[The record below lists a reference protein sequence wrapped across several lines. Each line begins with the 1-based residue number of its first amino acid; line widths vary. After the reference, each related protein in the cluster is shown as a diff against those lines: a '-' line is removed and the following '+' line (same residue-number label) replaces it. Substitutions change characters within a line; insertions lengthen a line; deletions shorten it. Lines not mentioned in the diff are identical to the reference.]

1 MSPSAADIDKNPAP
15 SNGALRH
22 VGKDRANVNAPQ
34 PLKYSGTLDRYEYF
48 DVTKIIGREFPTLQ
62 LSSILHSEEAIRD
75 LAILVSQ
82 RGVVFFRNQDLT
94 IEDQKVLGQQLGR
107 LTGKPA
113 TSGLHRHALFN
124 SKRGLKVDEN
134 GKLDDE
140 VSIINSDQFR
150 HLYGERYSPR
160 SQLLASEGW
169 HADITFERVP
179 SDYAILKIVQVPE
192 DAGGDTLWASGY
204 EAYDRL
210 SPAYKKL
217 AESLTAT
224 HYQPNFNKIAK
235 EHGEELLVED
245 RGAPENSG
253 LDFKASHPVI
263 RTNPVTGWK
272 GLFAAG
278 GQVEHG
284 WIDGVTPRESDDLKK
299 YFLDLISQNHDLQ
312 VRFKWNKNDLA
323 IWDNRSVFH
332 TATNDYYGKRSGN
345 RVVSLGEVPFY
356 DPNSKS
362 RRESL
367 DSRITD

>member
-1 MSPSAADIDKNPAP
+1 MAPPAAEVDIAP
-15 SNGALRH
+15 LSSNGPDHGIIKKLTATSIP
-22 VGKDRANVNAPQ
+22 AYT
-34 PLKYSGTLDRYEYF
+34 PLQYSGSLDEYESF
-48 DVTKIIGREFPTLQ
+48 DVTKVIGREFPKLQ
-62 LSSILHSEEAIRD
+62 ISSILHSDEAIRD
-75 LAILVSQ
+75 LAVLVSQ
-82 RGVVFFRNQDLT
+82 RGVVFFRNQDLP
-94 IEDQKVLGQQLGR
+94 IEEQKVLGQKLGE

-140 VSIINSDQFR
+140 VSVINSDQFR
-150 HLYGERYSPR
+150 HLYGERYKPT

-179 SDYAILKIVQVPE
+179 SDYAILKIVQVPD

-210 SPAYKKL
+210 SPAYKAL

-224 HYQPNFNKIAK
+224 HYQPNFNKIAQ
-235 EHGEELLVED
+235 EHGEELLAED

-253 LDFKASHPVI
+253 LDFKASHPVV

-272 GLFAAG
+272 SLFAAG

-284 WIDGVTPRESDDLKK
+284 HIDGVTPRESEDLKK
-299 YFLDLISQNHDLQ
+299 YFLDLIAQNRKSKVKPRRRIL
-312 VRFKWNKNDLA
+312 KN
-323 IWDNRSVFH
+323 
-332 TATNDYYGKRSGN
+332 
-345 RVVSLGEVPFY
+345 
-356 DPNSKS
+356 
-362 RRESL
+362 
-367 DSRITD
+367 

>member
-1 MSPSAADIDKNPAP
+1 MAPPAAEVDIAP
-15 SNGALRH
+15 VTSNGA
-22 VGKDRANVNAPQ
+22 VKSIGKRPTASAVPAYT
-34 PLKYSGTLDRYEYF
+34 PLQYSGSLDEYESF
-48 DVTKIIGREFPTLQ
+48 DVTKIIGREFPSLQ
-62 LSSILHSEEAIRD
+62 LSSILHSDEAIRD
-75 LAILVSQ
+75 LAIIVSQ
-82 RGVVFFRNQDLT
+82 RGVVFFRDQDLP
-94 IEDQKVLGQQLGR
+94 IEDQKVLGQKLGH

-140 VSIINSDQFR
+140 VSVINSDQFR
-150 HLYGERYSPR
+150 HLYGDRYKPT

-210 SPAYKKL
+210 SPAYKTL

-224 HYQPNFNKIAK
+224 HYQPNFNKIAR
-235 EHGEELLVED
+235 EHGEELLAED

-253 LDFKASHPVI
+253 LDFKASHPVV

-272 GLFAAG
+272 SLFAAG

-284 WIDGVTPRESDDLKK
+284 HVDGVTPRESEDLKK
-299 YFLDLISQNHDLQ
+299 YFLDLIAQN
-312 VRFKWNKNDLA
+312 
-323 IWDNRSVFH
+323 
-332 TATNDYYGKRSGN
+332 
-345 RVVSLGEVPFY
+345 
-356 DPNSKS
+356 
-362 RRESL
+362 REFNLSIHC
-367 DSRITD
+367 RGWMN